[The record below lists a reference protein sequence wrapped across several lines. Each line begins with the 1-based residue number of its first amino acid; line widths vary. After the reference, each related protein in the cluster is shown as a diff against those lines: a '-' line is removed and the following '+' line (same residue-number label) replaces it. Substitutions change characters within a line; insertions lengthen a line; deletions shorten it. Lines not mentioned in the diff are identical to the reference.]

1 VAIRVEVERGGA
13 KATRAAVG
21 ECEVELLRFP
31 AEHSIPA
38 FEFDQGYI
46 AIVLDGVLAKT
57 FARSTVRRRQ
67 LAVLHPAS
75 T

>member
-1 VAIRVEVERGGA
+1 MEVERGGA

-67 LAVLHPAS
+67 LAVLHAAS

>member
-1 VAIRVEVERGGA
+1 MAIRVEVERGGA

-57 FARSTVRRRQ
+57 FAREACTLTCDSVATFRR
-67 LAVLHPAS
+67 P
-75 T
+75 